1 MMNESIIQRNL
12 PHNRI
17 SKLIDEEGKLSPI
30 FKESLKRWIS
40 SLLLD
45 DEIQGVIESKGEL
58 CKAIISCKEE
68 GVFAGKLPINFL
80 LDNWIEGAKIEYKVA
95 DGDLV
100 KVDEELMIL
109 TMDTN
114 QILKFERVILNIV
127 GRLSG
132 IATTT
137 NNWVK
142 RSPIPIASTRKT
154 TWGLLDKW
162 AVHIGGGLTHR
173 LSRED
178 ALMIKE
184 NDIISSN
191 LKEDDHLVNIIN
203 TIEQIK
209 MDETQEFV
217 VIEVR
222 KMEEAIKVAEKWV
235 MENTSVPLTIMLDN
249 MEPSNCYL
257 VIEELKKNKLKNSII
272 IEASG
277 GITLQNVDTWKESG
291 VDVISTS
298 AIHRGTIPLD
308 VSLLIVKEE

>member
-1 MMNESIIQRNL
+1 MNKSVVQTSL

-17 SKLIDEEGKLSPI
+17 SKLIDEGGKVSLL
-30 FKESLKRWIS
+30 FEESLKRWIN

-45 DEIQGVIESKGEL
+45 DEIQGVIENRGEL
-58 CKAIISCKEE
+58 CKAVISCKEE
-68 GVFAGKLPINFL
+68 GVFAGKLPITFL
-80 LDNWIEGAKIEYKVA
+80 LDNWIKDAKIEYKVA
-95 DGDLV
+95 DGDVV
-100 KVDEELMIL
+100 KVDDELMIL
-109 TMDTN
+109 SMSTE

-132 IATTT
+132 IATAT

-142 RSPIPIASTRKT
+142 KSPIPIASTRKT

-162 AVHIGGGLTHR
+162 AVHVGGGLTHR

-184 NDIISSN
+184 NDIIGSN
-191 LKEDDHLVNIIN
+191 LKEEDHMLNIIN
-203 TIEQIK
+203 TIEKIK
-209 MDETQEFV
+209 EIDNPEFI

-222 KMEEAIKVAEKWV
+222 EIEEAIMAAKKWTK
-235 MENTSVPLTIMLDN
+235 NNKDYPLTIMLDN
-249 MEPSNCYL
+249 MKPSKCYS
-257 VIEELKKNKLKNSII
+257 VIKELNKNGLRNSII

-277 GITLQNVDTWKESG
+277 GIILQEIDAWNTSG

-298 AIHRGTIPLD
+298 AIHRGTSPLD
-308 VSLLIVKEE
+308 MSLLIVRGN